1 MRSSKNLP
9 EGTNRG
15 QDPLSPCHHD
25 RDAVG
30 VDTPIMD
37 ALVEMGGAIMGK
49 DCWAEGRNLEKMG
62 LEGLDLEQ
70 IKVYLESAERPE
82 TK

>member
-1 MRSSKNLP
+1 
-9 EGTNRG
+9 
-15 QDPLSPCHHD
+15 
-25 RDAVG
+25 
-30 VDTPIMD
+30 MD
-37 ALVEMGGAIMGK
+37 ALVEIGGAIMGK

-82 TK
+82 TKR